1 MIAWKKAGP
10 MLCIT
15 NGKYRWS
22 APVMVEAEVSDV
34 ESTFNTVWLSE
45 LNMLR
50 IGFVLQGIPKQVSL
64 PAMSCPRV
72 AVLWAVRSEEWYR

>member
-1 MIAWKKAGP
+1 MWQKAGP

-15 NGKYRWS
+15 NGKYGLS

-34 ESTFNTVWLSE
+34 DSTFNTVWLSE

-50 IGFVLQGIPKQVSL
+50 AGFVLQGIPKQVPL
-64 PAMSCPRV
+64 PAMSYPRL